1 MEETNMNNW
10 DRDNLNFILNTTDEA
25 FSDWMLQADSDDI
38 DYALELITKHREEIY
53 LKEYLLKLNIDFD
66 RIQKTIENVSSLIDK
81 KQTYINI
88 LSE

>member
-38 DYALELITKHREEIY
+38 NYAIELITQHRQEIN
-53 LKEYLLKLNIDFD
+53 LKEFLLKADSIDVSD
-66 RIQKTIENVSSLIDK
+66 TKQAKSILQKYRI
-81 KQTYINI
+81 
-88 LSE
+88 

>member
-38 DYALELITKHREEIY
+38 DYAIELITQHRQEIN
-53 LKEYLLKLNIDFD
+53 LKEFLLKADSIDVSD
-66 RIQKTIENVSSLIDK
+66 TKQAKSILQKYRI
-81 KQTYINI
+81 
-88 LSE
+88 

>member
-1 MEETNMNNW
+1 MEETTMNNW

-53 LKEYLLKLNIDFD
+53 LKEYLLKCDSVEILDTEEASTVLQKY
-66 RIQKTIENVSSLIDK
+66 RI
-81 KQTYINI
+81 
-88 LSE
+88 